1 MVLSVTVAPSVVPSV
16 VPSATCTRKCS
27 FDAAFKL
34 KVIACA
40 ESTSNRG
47 AAVKFFCR
55 REKHT

>member
-16 VPSATCTRKCS
+16 VPSATCTKKCS

-47 AAVKFFCR
+47 AAVKFFL
-55 REKHT
+55 